1 MFLFISTYQHQNRSY
16 FPLYNCLKYQHF
28 RSLCKMTNPA
38 DLPVGPREGPID
50 PQVTTHRYQPRVC
63 RYPRVP
69 HMSLGVPPAG
79 LWVPAGMG
87 TTHGSVGTR
96 GYHPRVCGCHSW
108 VCGLFSTHGSHPR
121 ACRQIRGFEP
131 FDQVTFQRKFYF
143 LV

>member
-1 MFLFISTYQHQNRSY
+1 MFLFISTFQHQNRSY

-69 HMSLGVPPAG
+69 PMSLGVPPVG
-79 LWVPAGMG
+79 LWVPADLQVWVPPTGLWVPVGTIYGSAG
-87 TTHGSVGTR
+87 TTPGSAVYFQATGPTRGPADKSVGLNLLNR
-96 GYHPRVCGCHSW
+96 
-108 VCGLFSTHGSHPR
+108 
-121 ACRQIRGFEP
+121 
-131 FDQVTFQRKFYF
+131 
-143 LV
+143 